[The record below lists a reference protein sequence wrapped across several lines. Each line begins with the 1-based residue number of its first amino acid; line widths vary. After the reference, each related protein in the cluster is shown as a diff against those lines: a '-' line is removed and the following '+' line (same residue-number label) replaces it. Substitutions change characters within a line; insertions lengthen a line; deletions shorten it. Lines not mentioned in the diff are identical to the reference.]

1 MNSTD
6 PGYRQ
11 RFGKNIPVMLDL
23 LIDLRRARYAG
34 FEIGHPI
41 RDALRDLIRIEQPLL
56 RARIAEAKAERERIN
71 RKPIQMRL
79 W

>member
-1 MNSTD
+1 MNFTD

-11 RFGKNIPVMLDL
+11 RFGKNIPVMIDL

-41 RDALRDLIRIEQPLL
+41 RDALRDLIRIEHPLL
-56 RARIAEAKAERERIN
+56 QARISEAKAERERLN